1 MMGRSQAVSGRAQP
15 QEGDVVVLPQSSS
28 DQGWSL
34 LRYPGPAQIAE
45 ESRELAITIAGSV
58 AAELSVDVWSFEAGT
73 YTILEIHRG
82 HERTARRKRPAR
94 RV

>member
-1 MMGRSQAVSGRAQP
+1 MGRPQAVSDRAQP

-34 LRYPGPAQIAE
+34 LRYPGPAQITAE
-45 ESRELAITIAGSV
+45 SQQQAIAIARSV
-58 AAELSVDVWSFEAGT
+58 ATELGVDVWSLEAGT
-73 YTILEIHRG
+73 YTVLETHRG
-82 HERTARRKRPAR
+82 HERTAQPNNAAR